1 MNLALHDLHTFQTL
15 RREGQTGDWAE
26 RGIVAW
32 APHGMVCENACLRE
46 YVGEGAVTVH
56 SASIPE
62 SETGVYETFREGFSK
77 SLVETEVRL
86 LFLAKRNESV
96 VFTSDG
102 LVRGCAERLGLCCWS
117 GDTEDLNALFPIPR
131 QQPLGA
137 MVAPNTR
144 ETTQHFPTR
153 RQVPGRDESMGTEGR
168 RARGLNAP
176 PPLSATMQ

>member
-32 APHGMVCENACLRE
+32 APHGMVCENPCLRE

-62 SETGVYETFREGFSK
+62 GETGFYEIFREGFSR

-117 GDTEDLNALFPIPR
+117 GDTEDLNVLFPIPR
-131 QQPLGA
+131 HETPGA
-137 MVAPNTR
+137 TKR
-144 ETTQHFPTR
+144 ETPHHFPTR
-153 RQVPGRDESMGTEGR
+153 RQVPGRDEPMEKGR
-168 RARGLNAP
+168 RHARGLNAP
-176 PPLSATMQ
+176 LPFSATMQ

>member
-1 MNLALHDLHTFQTL
+1 MNLALHDLQTFQTL

-32 APHGMVCENACLRE
+32 APHGMV
-46 YVGEGAVTVH
+46 GEGAVTVH

-62 SETGVYETFREGFSK
+62 NETRFYETFREGFSRR
-77 SLVETEVRL
+77 LVETEVRL

-117 GDTEDLNALFPIPR
+117 GDTEDLNVLFPIPR
-131 QQPLGA
+131 QQPFGA

-144 ETTQHFPTR
+144 ATTQHFPTR

-168 RARGLNAP
+168 RARGLNVP
-176 PPLSATMQ
+176 PPLSSTMQ

>member
-32 APHGMVCENACLRE
+32 APHGMVCENPCLRD
-46 YVGEGAVTVH
+46 YVGAGAVTVH

-62 SETGVYETFREGFSK
+62 GETGFYETFREGFSR

-96 VFTSDG
+96 VFTSDR

-117 GDTEDLNALFPIPR
+117 GDTEDLNVLFPIPR
-131 QQPLGA
+131 QETPSA
-137 MVAPNTR
+137 TKR
-144 ETTQHFPTR
+144 ETPQHFPTR
-153 RQVPGRDESMGTEGR
+153 RQVPGRDEPMETGGR
-168 RARGLNAP
+168 HARGLNAP
-176 PPLSATMQ
+176 LPFSATMQ

>member
-46 YVGEGAVTVH
+46 YVGAGAVTVH

-62 SETGVYETFREGFSK
+62 GETGFYETFREGFSR

-117 GDTEDLNALFPIPR
+117 GDAEDLNVLFPIPR
-131 QQPLGA
+131 HETPGA
-137 MVAPNTR
+137 TKR
-144 ETTQHFPTR
+144 ETPQHFPTR
-153 RQVPGRDESMGTEGR
+153 RQVPGRDEPMETGGR
-168 RARGLNAP
+168 HARGLNAP
-176 PPLSATMQ
+176 LPFSATMQ